1 MGKKLV
7 PTYTFNA
14 ASKKITIPGEY
25 DATSLLLITNVT
37 RNEVVYSFADPTL
50 GATTSNTNVQLVGQ
64 TVTYQA
70 SSNIVTATN
79 TSTVLNVGSGW
90 TIIDPNLP
98 GGSANVLYTD
108 VASRSI
114 YIDKLASGGAVSTA
128 TFSSNEPNRFHTEIY
143 LVYDTGAAGHANTD
157 KLQIFVDGG
166 EEAPEK
172 ISLPDRFIDPVDK
185 IRVSQPQSMIDTDFE
200 YGAQPTRWETMV
212 DIGNYPS
219 VFPKGN
225 GNRTNTLEWQGYA
238 PRDERGFNIL
248 DIYSIQCSSNSKIA
262 TVHCRSGHGLN
273 IGDIVYIQG
282 GDDPNNTI
290 DGHFFVQRITNISF
304 DIVTTGG
311 VNFNSNNATAALP
324 DPGIGGATNAY
335 GSGQGF
341 SFASSDNSMNRTSG
355 SFITDGYRT
364 GQRIFISGSRSGN
377 NATYLVTGVTALK
390 INMDTR
396 NTVANETPSGYT
408 VTVLGLA
415 QVQSFGCYNSTQLP
429 GVSSVIGNGSTT
441 VTVTTNVNHGL
452 QVGQA
457 VTCQNANSTFCN
469 GVFFIASTPTLDS
482 FTYTTY
488 GNVTN
493 GNIFQAQ
500 FYVPNVLPATISGNG
515 SNNIVTITTIS
526 PAEHGFSIGNNP
538 QIRVVNAP
546 DKFAAVVADAT
557 VTGATTMT
565 YNGVTTIGSG
575 QFNAAIFFQARGF
588 VQHRPFDG
596 GCNMTTNSTQAME
609 AVTRQ
614 TRRYFRYQS
623 GKGFQTSFG
632 IRLRSTGT
640 ATSGVRIRAGHFDHQ
655 NGVFIEF
662 DGTNTYWVRRNSTTI
677 LAGTISCTL
686 GSQVI
691 NGINTTFTD
700 PATGIGKLDDQRE
713 TGVVIRGMFYRV
725 VKVVSDSQIIIAPA
739 YRGSTEL
746 GNVTIS
752 IRRDYRIPQQSWNLD
767 KCDGTGASKF
777 NYDASKMNM
786 VYMDWHWY
794 GAGNVRFGFK
804 NKTGE
809 IFYAHKMVHSN
820 VETVAYFRS
829 GNLPLRYEVRNI
841 PTGAI
846 GGTAPYLSHWGTSA
860 IMDGMFNDDRGYT
873 FSFNNVAK
881 TIGQIVVSGGGSG
894 STVFDPTDNSIT
906 ISGSSDFTAVSYGAA
921 EGSVTGPVQI
931 GSVLSVSGA
940 STRNNGIYQ
949 VVGVQ
954 NKKLLLAGKL
964 VETQTVTNPTLNI
977 GRIVALANV
986 RLAPG
991 VENSQAGSFGGRDL
1005 QNRMQLLPNQ
1015 VDIINNAPAT
1025 VEVRLNPTLVGT
1037 SWQTVA
1043 FSSLAQYDASATDII
1058 GGDTVF
1064 ASSTPTPSNTT
1075 AGSLQVTTFDLKTI
1089 REINNSILGG
1099 DRTYPDGPDVLCFA
1113 IKSNPN
1119 IASTTCDITFR
1130 WQEQQS

>member
-1 MGKKLV
+1 MGKKLL

-14 ASKKITIPGEY
+14 SSKTVTVSGEH
-25 DATSLLLITNVT
+25 DLNSLLLITNVT
-37 RNEVVYSFADPTL
+37 RNEVIYSFADPTL
-50 GATTSNTNVQLVGQ
+50 GATV
-64 TVTYQA
+64 A
-70 SSNIVTATN
+70 SSNINYVGEQVTYTASSNVVVATN
-79 TSTVLNVGSGW
+79 TSTVLKVGSGW
-90 TIIDPNLP
+90 TITDPNIP
-98 GGSANVLYTD
+98 GGSADIIYVD
-108 VASRSI
+108 VASRKLWM
-114 YIDKLASGGAVSTA
+114 DKLATGGAVSTA
-128 TFSSNEPNRFHTEIY
+128 TFSSNEPNRSHTEIT
-143 LVYDTGAAGHANTD
+143 LVYDTAAAGHSNSD
-157 KLQIFVDGG
+157 QLQIFVDGG
-166 EEAPEK
+166 DESPEK
-172 ISLPDRFIDPVDK
+172 TTFADRFIDPVDK

-200 YGAQPTRWETMV
+200 YGAQPSRWETMSDV
-212 DIGNYPS
+212 NNFPS
-219 VFPKGN
+219 VFPKGV
-225 GNRTNTLEWQGYA
+225 GLKTNTLEWQAFA

-248 DIYSIQCSSNSKIA
+248 DIYSIQCGSNSKIA

-282 GDDPNNTI
+282 ADDPNNTA
-290 DGHFFVQRITNISF
+290 DGHFFVQRITNLSF
-304 DIVTTGG
+304 DIVTTGAT
-311 VNFNSNNATAALP
+311 NFNSNNATAALP
-324 DPGIGGATNAY
+324 DAGIAGVVNAY

-341 SFASSDNSMNRTSG
+341 SFVSSDNSLNRTSG

-364 GQRIFISGSRSGN
+364 GQIITISASRSGN
-377 NATYLVTGVTALK
+377 NARYRVIGVGALK
-390 INMDTR
+390 INLDTR

-408 VTVLGLA
+408 VNVAGLA
-415 QVQSFGCYNSTQLP
+415 TVQSFGCYNSTEVP
-429 GVSSVIGNGSTT
+429 GISSVIGNGSTT

-457 VTCQNANSTFCN
+457 IVCQNANSAFCN

-488 GNVTN
+488 GTVTN

-500 FYVPNVLPATISGNG
+500 FYVPNVLPCTLTGNG

-526 PAEHGFSIGNNP
+526 PSEHGFAIGNNP

-546 DKFAAVVADAT
+546 DRYAAVVADAT

-575 QFNAAIFFQARGF
+575 QFNAAVFFQGRGY

-596 GCNMTTNSTQAME
+596 GCLMTTNSTQANE
-609 AVTRQ
+609 AVVRQ
-614 TRRYFRYQS
+614 TRKYFRYQS

-632 IRLRSTGT
+632 IRLQNTGS
-640 ATSGVRIRAGHFDHQ
+640 ATSGVRVRAGHFDHQ

-662 DGTNTYWVRRNSTTI
+662 DGTNTYFVRRNSTTV
-677 LAGTISCTL
+677 LAGTVSVTL
-686 GSQVI
+686 GSQVV
-691 NGINTTFTD
+691 NGTNTTFTD
-700 PATGIGKLDDQRE
+700 PATGIGTLDENRE
-713 TGVVIRGMFYRV
+713 AGVIIRGMFFRV
-725 VKVVSDSQIIIAPA
+725 VKVVSDSQLIITPA

-746 GNVTIS
+746 GLVNIA
-752 IRRDYRIPQQSWNLD
+752 IRRDYRIPQQSWELD
-767 KCDGTGASKF
+767 KCDGTGPSKF
-777 NYDASKMNM
+777 DYDPSKMNM

-804 NKTGE
+804 NKQGE

-820 VETVAYFRS
+820 VETAAYFRS

-841 PTGAI
+841 STGAT

-873 FSFNNVAK
+873 FSINNVAK
-881 TIGQIVVSGGGSG
+881 TIGQIVVSGAASG

-906 ISGSSDFTAVSYGAA
+906 ISGSGDFTSVSYGAA
-921 EGSVTGPVQI
+921 EGITGPVQV
-931 GSVLSVSGA
+931 GAVLNVSGA
-940 STRNNGIYQ
+940 ATRNNGIYQ
-949 VVGVQ
+949 IVGVQ
-954 NKKLLLAGKL
+954 NKKLFLAGKQ
-964 VETQTVTNPTLNI
+964 VESQTASNPTLNI

-1005 QNRMQLLPNQ
+1005 QNRMQLLPIGF
-1015 VDIINNAPAT
+1015 DIISNQAAT

-1037 SWQTVA
+1037 KWQQVA
-1043 FSSLAQYDASATDII
+1043 FGSLAQYDASATDII

-1075 AGSLQVTTFDLKTI
+1075 ANSLQVSTYDLKAV

-1099 DRTYPDGPDVLCFA
+1099 DRTFPDGPDVYTFT
-1113 IKSNPN
+1113 IKTNPS

>member
-1 MGKKLV
+1 MGKKIV

-14 ASKKITIPGEY
+14 ASKTITIPGEY
-25 DATSLLLITNVT
+25 DASALLLITNVT
-37 RNEVVYSFADPTL
+37 RNEVIYSFADPTL
-50 GATTSNTNVQLVGQ
+50 GATTTNTNVTIANEVL
-64 TVTYQA
+64 TYTA
-70 SSNIVTATN
+70 SSNIAVATSTATM
-79 TSTVLNVGSGW
+79 LKIGSGW

-98 GGSANVLYTD
+98 GGSANIVYMD
-108 VASRSI
+108 VSSRKI
-114 YIDKLASGGAVSTA
+114 WMDKLASGGAVSTA
-128 TFSSNEPNRFHTEIY
+128 TFSSNEPNRINTQIS
-143 LVYDTGAAGHANTD
+143 LVYDTTGHSSSD
-157 KLQIFVDGG
+157 LLQIFVDGN
-166 EEAPEK
+166 EQEPEK
-172 ISLPDRFIDPVDK
+172 FTFPDRFIDPVDK

-200 YGAQPTRWETMV
+200 YGAQPTRWETMTDV
-212 DIGNYPS
+212 ANFPS
-219 VFPKGN
+219 VFPKGA
-225 GNRTNTLEWQGYA
+225 GVRTNTLEWQAYA

-248 DIYSIQCSSNSKIA
+248 DIYSIQCGSNSKIA
-262 TVHCRSGHGLN
+262 TVHCKSGHGLN
-273 IGDIVYIQG
+273 IGDFVFITG

-290 DGHFFVQRITNISF
+290 DGHFFVQRITNLSF
-304 DIVTTGG
+304 DIVTTGAT
-311 VNFNSNNATAALP
+311 NFNANNATAALP
-324 DPGIGGATNAY
+324 DPGIGGANNSY

-341 SFASSDNSMNRTSG
+341 SFATADNSMNRTSG

-364 GQRIFISGSRSGN
+364 GQIVTITGSRAGN
-377 NATYLVTGVTALK
+377 NAKYLVTGVTTLK
-390 INMDTR
+390 VNFDTR

-408 VTVLGLA
+408 VGVLGLA
-415 QVQSFGCYNSTQLP
+415 QIQSFGCYNSTELP

-457 VTCQNANSTFCN
+457 ITCQNANSAFCN
-469 GVFFIASTPTLDS
+469 GVFFITSTPTLDS

-488 GNVTN
+488 GSVTN

-500 FYVPNVLPATISGNG
+500 FYIPNVLPCTLTGNG
-515 SNNIVTITTIS
+515 SNSIVTITTIS
-526 PAEHGFSIGNNP
+526 PAEHGFAIGNNP
-538 QIRVVNAP
+538 QIRIVNAP

-575 QFNAAIFFQARGF
+575 QFNAAVFFQGRGF

-596 GCNMTTNSTQAME
+596 GCNMTTNSTQASE

-632 IRLRSTGT
+632 IRLKNTGSAT
-640 ATSGVRIRAGHFDHQ
+640 AGVRVRAGHFDHQ

-662 DGTNTYWVRRNSTTI
+662 DGTNTYFVRRNSTNI
-677 LAGTISCTL
+677 LAGTIACTL

-691 NGINTTFTD
+691 NGTNTTFTD
-700 PATGIGKLDDQRE
+700 PATGIGKLDDNRE
-713 TGVVIRGMFYRV
+713 TGVIIRGMFYRV
-725 VKVVSDSQIIIAPA
+725 VKVVSDSQIIISPA
-739 YRGSTEL
+739 YRGSTEI
-746 GNVTIS
+746 GNVTIA
-752 IRRDYRIPQQSWNLD
+752 IRRDYRIAQQSWNLD
-767 KCDGTGASKF
+767 KCDGTGPSKF
-777 NYDASKMNM
+777 LYDASKMNM

-804 NKTGE
+804 NKVGE

-820 VETVAYFRS
+820 VETAAYFRS
-829 GNLPLRYEVRNI
+829 GNLPLRYEVKN
-841 PTGAI
+841 TAAAAT

-906 ISGSSDFTAVSYGAA
+906 IAGSSDFTSVSYGAA
-921 EGSVTGPVQI
+921 EGGVSGPVQV
-931 GSVLSVSGA
+931 GAVLSVSGA

-949 VVGVQ
+949 IIGVQ
-954 NKKLLLAGKL
+954 NKKLFLAGKQ
-964 VETQTVTNPTLNI
+964 VETQTATNPTLNI

-1037 SWQTVA
+1037 KWQQVA
-1043 FSSLAQYDASATDII
+1043 FSSLSQYDASATDIV

-1099 DRTYPDGPDVLCFA
+1099 DRTYPDGPDVLCFC